1 MNILNEH
8 FEHFPIEF
16 KEINPEH
23 FEGFE
28 VEDKTIIS
36 PNEEGYI
43 IEALHSNIVLEDK
56 NTVVINAGVGQGK
69 TYSIIEIVK
78 KYYQENK
85 DYIIFIASPFVSL
98 VEQYYHKV
106 SETEIPQ
113 NEIYRYD
120 WIGNRESNINPNDC
134 RVHIVTANL
143 LLGNPGE
150 DSLISSEAK
159 RTYINSLASKC
170 KEQTKKVVFIY
181 DEIHDT
187 IHNFKQELVFNLWKW
202 KDTIHKNFIISA
214 TFNEASKIVIEYLA
228 ELTDKKIQIIE
239 SERKRFPEKQS
250 ELYLHFNPA
259 SHYSYD
265 NENITNIVKNIIER
279 GKEIDIL
286 SYSKILIENI
296 GENRD
301 KGIGKVLSEK
311 YGDNIN
317 LCISGL
323 EENTPANNSQEER
336 FSSKHRYTPNKC
348 NIGTNFKSGVSIEKD
363 NHAFVII
370 MPPLGAKRPFGNRY
384 GIFSDGINSVIQAL
398 ARQRKKGEIHI
409 ILPPPNSFDYSTL
422 PLDEYQKSAF
432 VSIYNEY
439 ISSTSSEPVKYLC
452 INEQDKL
459 IKDFYDNTI
468 CKNIKD
474 EIEYISSL
482 DRTSLASL
490 NFPNYKDYKLAK
502 GEKYLVRN
510 HKFFGG
516 DLSAYILYCAIT
528 NQFIN
533 CKLKDI
539 FKATVLFQENSIYKG
554 LDEFLLS
561 ELEED
566 YLYDVFGETTFMGAY
581 NDFRNTLFKYGLK
594 YERQNGNI
602 VEIKPFENPNFE
614 KQLLHFVA
622 DKYYGT
628 YQRDRDI
635 EYTRGDYFCDGIRCS
650 EHINIET
657 CSWDNDTK
665 ERIIAFQNLDYFRK
679 KAIST
684 IRKNTRGREYDY
696 LLVSMPIG
704 FVNSEDEISRFDQL
718 KLYFTEKDNFIKN
731 EVFPFKRNINKVDET
746 KNYES
751 FYKMLL
757 DDFFVLEAEQP
768 KIQIEGM
775 KGRHRV
781 KPIQEIKSLD
791 KEITINHI
799 EPEMEVISYLKEYY
813 DTMKETEESAYRDAY
828 REYL

>member
-533 CKLKDI
+533 CKLKKINAQYNLYFDLN
-539 FKATVLFQENSIYKG
+539 TLQSG
-554 LDEFLLS
+554 LSYYFMDCNIDMINFDVDYREVGF
-561 ELEED
+561 E
-566 YLYDVFGETTFMGAY
+566 YLYKNFHNYLFGHHKIFLD
-581 NDFRNTLFKYGLK
+581 NKH
-594 YERQNGNI
+594 
-602 VEIKPFENPNFE
+602 VKPFENRTFE
-614 KQLLHFVA
+614 QQVLSLLQRTIFPSNNVFLEKCYENYLLKQN
-622 DKYYGT
+622 
-628 YQRDRDI
+628 I
-635 EYTRGDYFCDGIRCS
+635 EYNRGDYFMCCIAHARNNVNLSNNEKELASAYLILHKYMQKLIASIQTTIIKGIEVRYIPKTNPNFITQEEIEEFNNMINTICQYDFFINKNIFEFKRFFTS
-650 EHINIET
+650 ELDISKRINRFYAYLKDDLFKLKTRKID
-657 CSWDNDTK
+657 S
-665 ERIIAFQNLDYFRK
+665 RDY
-679 KAIST
+679 
-684 IRKNTRGREYDY
+684 
-696 LLVSMPIG
+696 
-704 FVNSEDEISRFDQL
+704 DEILS
-718 KLYFTEKDNFIKN
+718 I
-731 EVFPFKRNINKVDET
+731 
-746 KNYES
+746 S
-751 FYKMLL
+751 
-757 DDFFVLEAEQP
+757 
-768 KIQIEGM
+768 
-775 KGRHRV
+775 
-781 KPIQEIKSLD
+781 EIPDS
-791 KEITINHI
+791 N
-799 EPEMEVISYLKEYY
+799 EVISFITI
-813 DTMKETEESAYRDAY
+813 DTNETREEESEELDVF
-828 REYL
+828 

>member
-1 MNILNEH
+1 
-8 FEHFPIEF
+8 
-16 KEINPEH
+16 
-23 FEGFE
+23 
-28 VEDKTIIS
+28 
-36 PNEEGYI
+36 
-43 IEALHSNIVLEDK
+43 
-56 NTVVINAGVGQGK
+56 
-69 TYSIIEIVK
+69 
-78 KYYQENK
+78 
-85 DYIIFIASPFVSL
+85 
-98 VEQYYHKV
+98 
-106 SETEIPQ
+106 
-113 NEIYRYD
+113 
-120 WIGNRESNINPNDC
+120 
-134 RVHIVTANL
+134 
-143 LLGNPGE
+143 
-150 DSLISSEAK
+150 
-159 RTYINSLASKC
+159 
-170 KEQTKKVVFIY
+170 
-181 DEIHDT
+181 
-187 IHNFKQELVFNLWKW
+187 
-202 KDTIHKNFIISA
+202 
-214 TFNEASKIVIEYLA
+214 
-228 ELTDKKIQIIE
+228 
-239 SERKRFPEKQS
+239 
-250 ELYLHFNPA
+250 
-259 SHYSYD
+259 
-265 NENITNIVKNIIER
+265 
-279 GKEIDIL
+279 
-286 SYSKILIENI
+286 
-296 GENRD
+296 
-301 KGIGKVLSEK
+301 
-311 YGDNIN
+311 
-317 LCISGL
+317 
-323 EENTPANNSQEER
+323 
-336 FSSKHRYTPNKC
+336 
-348 NIGTNFKSGVSIEKD
+348 
-363 NHAFVII
+363 
-370 MPPLGAKRPFGNRY
+370 MPPLGTKRPFGNRY

-422 PLDEYQKSAF
+422 PLDENQKSAF

-439 ISSTSSEPVKYLC
+439 FIIPGFVKYLSV
-452 INEQDKL
+452 NEQDRL
-459 IKDFYDNTI
+459 IKDFYENTI
-468 CKNIKD
+468 YGNVKTEVEYLQNI
-474 EIEYISSL
+474 
-482 DRTSLASL
+482 DRTGLASL

-502 GEKYLVRN
+502 GEKYLVR
-510 HKFFGG
+510 KYPFFGG

-539 FKATVLFQENSIYKG
+539 FKATILFRENSIYKG
-554 LDEFLLS
+554 LEKFLLS

-566 YLYDVFGETTFMGAY
+566 YLYNVFGSTTFMGAY

-602 VEIKPFENPNFE
+602 VEIKPFTNPNFE

-679 KAIST
+679 KVIST

-704 FVNSEDEISRFDQL
+704 FVNSEDEISRFNQL

-757 DDFFVLEAEQP
+757 DDFFVLEAGQP
-768 KIQIEGM
+768 KIQIEGI